1 MKLFGMGALGP
12 DIVSSDDYL
21 LAPDLGLAS
30 VATGLGKTLQEARS
44 AVVLATW
51 AITNEAEHG
60 ADDRALSRAMKTA
73 EEAISRLSYGWAR
86 HVPPPLAMVAA
97 VHLIGSRMRIVHVG
111 RCRVSRIGKERLI
124 ALTEDHDEEHERN
137 RVHLHDRMTL
147 DQPVHRPDETRREPT
162 RMLGRAGVPE
172 ITEIDVNEGDELLL
186 ASASLQD
193 HLNAEVLALLCQ
205 TNRPLISRA
214 VDLWHHATRL
224 DKPFAFALVR
234 VVKDEMETPC
244 WTAGSSQP
252 DAKFLPPPGK
262 PFPPLPFAPPR
273 GPDEQWEKEMGTP
286 IAGRSPLPLSPQLR
300 AMVDLCS
307 RDHVVPVLI
316 RAMQWSLRSL
326 LSRGVAPK
334 EPVNALLEALEK
346 TKTLDDW
353 GAAERKIKDDCVEAL
368 DDHLGDWASR
378 QATEKLSVALD
389 CLFDWQHFPEQIENG
404 LMEQLGE
411 LVSAEG
417 DWDWDELLAEA
428 DLAEGGSP
436 NDYWDRV
443 IVRDEQEALARGAFL
458 RILADFAEPAGG

>member
-51 AITNEAEHG
+51 AITNEVEHA

-111 RCRVSRIGKERLI
+111 RCRVSRISKERLI
-124 ALTEDHDEEHERN
+124 ALTKEHDKEH
-137 RVHLHDRMTL
+137 DK
-147 DQPVHRPDETRREPT
+147 PVLLADETRREPT
-162 RMLGRAGVPE
+162 RTLGTSSAPE
-172 ITEIDVNEGDELLL
+172 ITDVDIEVGDELLL

-224 DKPFAFALVR
+224 DKPFAFVLAR
-234 VVKDEMETPC
+234 VVKDEVETPC
-244 WTAGSSQP
+244 WTAGSSKP
-252 DAKFLPPPGK
+252 DARFLPPPGK

-286 IAGRSPLPLSPQLR
+286 IAGRSPLPLSQQLR

-307 RDHVVPVLI
+307 RDQVVPVLI

-326 LSRGVAPK
+326 SSRGVAPE

-346 TKTLDDW
+346 TKTLEDW

-389 CLFDWQHFPEQIENG
+389 CLFDWQHYPEQIENG

-458 RILADFAEPAGG
+458 RILADFVDPVGG